1 MTSRSRGV
9 SAMSAT
15 LYIDSPHTH
24 FTNLDFLT
32 GKVVVKLNS
41 ETQISGIQVKLEGES
56 RTRLSGPR
64 HPHHEQS
71 DKKRT
76 EIEVHKVRRLFSFC
90 FLSLISTV
98 AHGRDRSY
106 TRFSISSQHRLSS
119 MRTLRIPFGLLL
131 QGLTSIRFNS
141 K

>member
-1 MTSRSRGV
+1 
-9 SAMSAT
+9 MSAT
-15 LYIDSPHTH
+15 LYIDRPHTH

-32 GKVVVKLNS
+32 GKVVVKLTS

-76 EIEVHKVRRLFSFC
+76 EIEVHKVRRSFSFL
-90 FLSLISTV
+90 FFFALLPLLMDRIDLIQSPQSLPNP
-98 AHGRDRSY
+98 GC
-106 TRFSISSQHRLSS
+106 
-119 MRTLRIPFGLLL
+119 L
-131 QGLTSIRFNS
+131 Q
-141 K
+141 